1 MKKVIQEALNVLVQ
15 HPSNL
20 RLTEVVGAKT
30 VVYEVRCHPDDLGKV
45 IGKSGKTVGALRNL
59 LSALS
64 GREGKRILLEVVD

>member
-1 MKKVIQEALNVLVQ
+1 MKKLIQETLDLLVQ
-15 HPSNL
+15 HPSKV

-30 VVYEVRCHPDDLGKV
+30 VVYEIRCHADDLGKV

-59 LSALS
+59 LTALS